1 MSELLLRAG
10 TGIVE
15 AMARARRL
23 MVRGFTMVELLTV
36 VAIVGILAAMAVAM
50 VSKHV
55 NASRTGE
62 ALAVVQSIRAAQES
76 YRAENRRY
84 LSVSG
89 TLDNY
94 YPANTPDGKKR
105 SFYRN
110 GSEDL
115 DQRWN
120 LLRPIVSGPVRF
132 VYSTVA
138 GDAGKATEVLAI
150 KNAPASAQATG
161 PYYLIQA
168 IADMDNDGDRCV
180 VAATSFS
187 PETYVENEGE

>member
-1 MSELLLRAG
+1 
-10 TGIVE
+10 
-15 AMARARRL
+15 MARARRL
-23 MVRGFTMVELLTV
+23 KVRGFTLVELLTV
-36 VAIVGILAAMAVAM
+36 ISIIGILAAMAVAL
-50 VSKHV
+50 VTKHV
-55 NASRTGE
+55 NASRTSE

-76 YRAENRRY
+76 FRAENRRY

-94 YPANTPDGKKR
+94 YPANKPDRQKR

-110 GSEDL
+110 GSDEL
-115 DQRWN
+115 DQKWN
-120 LLRPIVSGPVRF
+120 LLHPVVSGPVRF

-138 GDAGKATEVLAI
+138 GDAGKATEVLAVT
-150 KNAPASAQATG
+150 NAPASAQATG

-187 PETYVENEGE
+187 SETYVENEGE